1 MSDRDNND
9 GMKGNSNG
17 DSGKDSKIG
26 PGANPPSAEAE
37 AEAAATTPATVTTQA
52 STPPAAA
59 AERASL
65 DRKTRRAF
73 QVLILQRGRNP
84 GVKGWEM
91 RRYLGK
97 DYKKILEVLSD
108 DLKPLGLEVH
118 NVPGPEGTDDSTRFL
133 LRFRDAPTL
142 SEAETAG
149 FRIDDLAVLAA
160 SIALVN
166 SKQGRISR
174 KELQSF
180 LKGKFPRWRIDYSV
194 ERYIKRG
201 YLDVDDKELIRIG
214 WRTRAEVDER
224 SLMTLILAQG
234 TQSSTAAK
242 KQ

>member
-1 MSDRDNND
+1 MSESANPPA
-9 GMKGNSNG
+9 GATPATS
-17 DSGKDSKIG
+17 
-26 PGANPPSAEAE
+26 ANPPSE
-37 AEAAATTPATVTTQA
+37 
-52 STPPAAA
+52 AA

-97 DYKKILEVLSD
+97 DYKKILDVLSD

-118 NVPGPEGTDDSTRFL
+118 FVPGPEGTDDSTRFL
-133 LRFRDAPTL
+133 LRFRDPPTL
-142 SEAETAG
+142 TEAEAAG

-160 SIALVN
+160 TVALVN

-174 KELQSF
+174 KELESF

-194 ERYIKRG
+194 DRYIKRG
-201 YLDVDDKELIRIG
+201 YLDQDEKDLIRIG
-214 WRTRAEVDER
+214 WRTRAEIDER

-234 TQSSTAAK
+234 TQGPAK
-242 KQ
+242 K

>member
-1 MSDRDNND
+1 MSE
-9 GMKGNSNG
+9 GTS
-17 DSGKDSKIG
+17 
-26 PGANPPSAEAE
+26 PP
-37 AEAAATTPATVTTQA
+37 AAPETPAQ
-52 STPPAAA
+52 PPEAA

-73 QVLILQRGRNP
+73 QVLIVQRGRTP

-118 NVPGPEGTDDSTRFL
+118 QVPGPEGTDDSTRFL
-133 LRFRDAPTL
+133 LRFRDPPTL

-149 FRIDDLAVLAA
+149 YRIDDLAVLAA

-174 KELQSF
+174 KELESF
-180 LKGKFPRWRIDYSV
+180 LKGKFPRWRIDYSLD
-194 ERYIKRG
+194 RYIKRG
-201 YLDVDDKELIRIG
+201 YLDVDEKELIRIG
-214 WRTRAEVDER
+214 WRTRAEIDER

-234 TQSSTAAK
+234 TQTGSSDK
-242 KQ
+242 K

>member
-1 MSDRDNND
+1 MSDTPTPPPAE
-9 GMKGNSNG
+9 S
-17 DSGKDSKIG
+17 
-26 PGANPPSAEAE
+26 PPSE
-37 AEAAATTPATVTTQA
+37 
-52 STPPAAA
+52 AA

-108 DLKPLGLEVH
+108 DLKSLGLEVH
-118 NVPGPEGTDDSTRFL
+118 QVPGPEGTDDSTRFL
-133 LRFRDAPTL
+133 LRFRDPPTL
-142 SEAETAG
+142 AEAETAG
-149 FRIDDLAVLAA
+149 SRIDDLAVLAA
-160 SIALVN
+160 TIALVN

-174 KELQSF
+174 KELESF

-194 ERYIKRG
+194 DRYIKRG
-201 YLDVDDKELIRIG
+201 YLDQDDKDLIRIG
-214 WRTRAEVDER
+214 WRTRAEIDER

-234 TQSSTAAK
+234 AQTSAK
-242 KQ
+242 K

>member
-1 MSDRDNND
+1 MSE
-9 GMKGNSNG
+9 S
-17 DSGKDSKIG
+17 
-26 PGANPPSAEAE
+26 ANPP
-37 AEAAATTPATVTTQA
+37 TPAA
-52 STPPAAA
+52 NPPAEAA

-97 DYKKILEVLSD
+97 DYRKILEVLSD

-118 NVPGPEGTDDSTRFL
+118 QVPGPEQTDDSTRFL
-133 LRFRDAPTL
+133 LRFRDPPTL
-142 SEAETAG
+142 TEAETAG

-160 SIALVN
+160 TIALVN

-174 KELQSF
+174 KELESF
-180 LKGKFPRWRIDYSV
+180 LKGKFPRWRIDYSID
-194 ERYIKRG
+194 RYIKRG
-201 YLDVDDKELIRIG
+201 YLDQDEKDLIRIG
-214 WRTRAEVDER
+214 WRTRAEIDER

-234 TQSSTAAK
+234 TQTKAATGK
-242 KQ
+242 

>member
-1 MSDRDNND
+1 MSESD
-9 GMKGNSNG
+9 
-17 DSGKDSKIG
+17 
-26 PGANPPSAEAE
+26 APS
-37 AEAAATTPATVTTQA
+37 
-52 STPPAAA
+52 PPAAESPPPEAA

-118 NVPGPEGTDDSTRFL
+118 QVPGPEGTDDSTRFL
-133 LRFRDAPTL
+133 LRFRDSPTL

-160 SIALVN
+160 TIALVN

-174 KELQSF
+174 KELESF

-194 ERYIKRG
+194 DRYIKRG
-201 YLDVDDKELIRIG
+201 YLDQDEKDLIRIG
-214 WRTRAEVDER
+214 WRTRAEIDER

-234 TQSSTAAK
+234 TQTSTTK
-242 KQ
+242 

>member
-1 MSDRDNND
+1 MSE
-9 GMKGNSNG
+9 GSNP
-17 DSGKDSKIG
+17 S
-26 PGANPPSAEAE
+26 PPSAAN
-37 AEAAATTPATVTTQA
+37 TQ
-52 STPPAAA
+52 PDAA

-65 DRKTRRAF
+65 DRKTRKAF
-73 QVLILQRGRNP
+73 QVLLLQRGRNP

-118 NVPGPEGTDDSTRFL
+118 LVPGPEGTDDSIRFL
-133 LRFRDAPTL
+133 LRFRDPPTL

-160 SIALVN
+160 TIALVN

-174 KELQSF
+174 KELESF

-194 ERYIKRG
+194 DRYIKRG
-201 YLDVDDKELIRIG
+201 YLDLDDKELVRIG
-214 WRTRAEVDER
+214 WRTRAEIDER

-234 TQSSTAAK
+234 TQTIAK
-242 KQ
+242 GSN

>member
-1 MSDRDNND
+1 MALISPLLKRTPLLGGIVMDNNND
-9 GMKGNSNG
+9 GAE
-17 DSGKDSKIG
+17 IL
-26 PGANPPSAEAE
+26 PTSA
-37 AEAAATTPATVTTQA
+37 TPAPDT
-52 STPPAAA
+52 SA

-108 DLKPLGLEVH
+108 DLKQLGLEVH
-118 NVPGPEGTDDSTRFL
+118 QVPGPEGTDDSTRFL
-133 LRFRDAPTL
+133 LRFRDPPTL
-142 SEAETAG
+142 AEAETAG

-160 SIALVN
+160 TIALVN

-174 KELQSF
+174 KELESF

-194 ERYIKRG
+194 DRYIKRG
-201 YLDVDDKELIRIG
+201 YLDQDEKDLIRIG
-214 WRTRAEVDER
+214 WRTRAEIDER

-234 TQSSTAAK
+234 TQTNTKAGK
-242 KQ
+242 

>member
-1 MSDRDNND
+1 MSEGTEN
-9 GMKGNSNG
+9 
-17 DSGKDSKIG
+17 
-26 PGANPPSAEAE
+26 PPAAANPPTE
-37 AEAAATTPATVTTQA
+37 
-52 STPPAAA
+52 A

-73 QVLILQRGRNP
+73 QVLIIQRGRNP

-97 DYKKILEVLSD
+97 DYKKVLEVLSD

-118 NVPGPEGTDDSTRFL
+118 QVPGPEGTDDSTRFL
-133 LRFRDAPTL
+133 LRFRDPPTL

-160 SIALVN
+160 TIALVN

-174 KELQSF
+174 KELESF
-180 LKGKFPRWRIDYSV
+180 LKGKFPRWRVDYSV
-194 ERYIKRG
+194 DRYVKRG
-201 YLDVDDKELIRIG
+201 YLDLDDKGLVRIG
-214 WRTRAEVDER
+214 WRTRAEIDER

-234 TQSSTAAK
+234 THAKTGAGKQGQS
-242 KQ
+242 

>member
-1 MSDRDNND
+1 MSEET
-9 GMKGNSNG
+9 GNT
-17 DSGKDSKIG
+17 
-26 PGANPPSAEAE
+26 PGAAAPLPSGAQPPLG
-37 AEAAATTPATVTTQA
+37 A
-52 STPPAAA
+52 S
-59 AERASL
+59 ERAAL

-97 DYKKILEVLSD
+97 DYKMILEVLSD

-118 NVPGPEGTDDSTRFL
+118 QVPGPEGTDDSTRFL
-133 LRFRDAPTL
+133 LRFRDSPTL

-174 KELQSF
+174 KELESF
-180 LKGKFPRWRIDYSV
+180 LKSKFPRWRIDYSV
-194 ERYIKRG
+194 DRFIKRG

-214 WRTRAEVDER
+214 WRTRAEIDER
-224 SLMTLILAQG
+224 SLMTLILAHG

>member
-1 MSDRDNND
+1 MSDRDNNE

-17 DSGKDSKIG
+17 DSGEDSKIG
-26 PGANPPSAEAE
+26 PGGKPASAE
-37 AEAAATTPATVTTQA
+37 AEAAATTQA
-52 STPPAAA
+52 STQPAAA

-97 DYKKILEVLSD
+97 DYKRILEVLSD

-118 NVPGPEGTDDSTRFL
+118 RVPGPEGTDDSTRFL

>member
-1 MSDRDNND
+1 MSDAATPPPAD
-9 GMKGNSNG
+9 
-17 DSGKDSKIG
+17 
-26 PGANPPSAEAE
+26 APPSE
-37 AEAAATTPATVTTQA
+37 
-52 STPPAAA
+52 AA

-91 RRYLGK
+91 RRYLGR

-108 DLKPLGLEVH
+108 DLKALGLEVH
-118 NVPGPEGTDDSTRFL
+118 QVPGPEGTDDSTRFL
-133 LRFRDAPTL
+133 LRFRDPPTL

-174 KELQSF
+174 KELESF

-194 ERYIKRG
+194 DRYIKRG

-214 WRTRAEVDER
+214 WRTRAEIDER

-234 TQSSTAAK
+234 SATRK
-242 KQ
+242 DG

>member
-1 MSDRDNND
+1 MSD
-9 GMKGNSNG
+9 ST
-17 DSGKDSKIG
+17 
-26 PGANPPSAEAE
+26 NPP
-37 AEAAATTPATVTTQA
+37 AAATPQNE
-52 STPPAAA
+52 AA

-65 DRKTRRAF
+65 DRKTRKAF
-73 QVLILQRGRNP
+73 QVLIVQRGRNP

-108 DLKPLGLEVH
+108 DLKTLGLEVH
-118 NVPGPEGTDDSTRFL
+118 QVPGPEGTDDSTRFL
-133 LRFRDAPTL
+133 LRFRDPPTL
-142 SEAETAG
+142 AEAETAG

-160 SIALVN
+160 TIALIN

-174 KELQSF
+174 KELESF

-194 ERYIKRG
+194 DRYIKRG

-214 WRTRAEVDER
+214 WRTRAEIDER

-234 TQSSTAAK
+234 TKTNAK
-242 KQ
+242 

>member
-1 MSDRDNND
+1 MSDNTT
-9 GMKGNSNG
+9 
-17 DSGKDSKIG
+17 
-26 PGANPPSAEAE
+26 PPTATANPPTE
-37 AEAAATTPATVTTQA
+37 
-52 STPPAAA
+52 AA

-97 DYKKILEVLSD
+97 DYKKILDVLSD

-118 NVPGPEGTDDSTRFL
+118 QVPGAEGTDDSTRFL
-133 LRFRDAPTL
+133 LRFRDPPTL

-160 SIALVN
+160 TIALVN

-174 KELQSF
+174 KELESF
-180 LKGKFPRWRIDYSV
+180 PQGEVPPLEDRLLGRQIHQARIPRHGRQGARPHRLEDEGRDRRAV
-194 ERYIKRG
+194 A
-201 YLDVDDKELIRIG
+201 DDAD
-214 WRTRAEVDER
+214 TRARDEDGSQEVGITGD
-224 SLMTLILAQG
+224 
-234 TQSSTAAK
+234 
-242 KQ
+242 